1 MTPFPGRH
9 APLMAAMTTLP
20 RAALAATLFVA
31 TPTAGSPQHVDAHA
45 VVDRV
50 DRLLRGE
57 SSHASV
63 SMQITTRQWSRSLD
77 MTIWSKGSD
86 YALIR
91 VTAPAREAGTATL
104 KVKDDIW
111 NYLPRVDRTIR
122 IPPSLMAGAWMGSH
136 FTNDDLVKESRL
148 VDDYDIAIGFDG
160 ERDGVKVWEF
170 ALTPKPGVAVVWGK
184 IVMQVR
190 QADLMPQWERYYDDA
205 GTLVRTVTFSDFKVL
220 GGRKVPATLT
230 VTPADKPDEHTTL
243 VYHDLQFDVGLPAS
257 FFSLQNL
264 KRR

>member
-1 MTPFPGRH
+1 
-9 APLMAAMTTLP
+9 MTTTL
-20 RAALAATLFVA
+20 RAALAATLLIVRP
-31 TPTAGSPQHVDAHA
+31 TPGAPQKIDAREI
-45 VVDRV
+45 VDRV

-86 YALIR
+86 YALVR

-104 KVKDDIW
+104 KVKRDIW

-122 IPPSLMAGAWMGSH
+122 IPPSLMTGAWMGSH

-148 VDDYDIAIGFDG
+148 VDDYDIALAFDG
-160 ERDGVKVWEF
+160 DRDDTRVWEF
-170 ALTPKPGVAVVWGK
+170 ELTPKAGVAVVWGK
-184 IVMQVR
+184 IVLQVR
-190 QADLMPQWERYYDDA
+190 QADRMPMRERYYDDG
-205 GTLVRTVTFSDFKVL
+205 GTLVRTVVFSDFKAM

-230 VTPADKPDEHTTL
+230 VTPTDKPDEHTTL
-243 VYHDLQFDVGLPAS
+243 VYRDLQFDVGLEPA

-264 KRR
+264 KRP

>member
-1 MTPFPGRH
+1 MNSVLSTV
-9 APLMAAMTTLP
+9 L
-20 RAALAATLFVA
+20 AALIVA
-31 TPTAGSPQHVDAHA
+31 PPRTSPARQVDARA
-45 VVDRV
+45 VVDQV

-57 SSHASV
+57 SSRASV

-77 MTIWSKGSD
+77 MTIWSKGND
-86 YALIR
+86 YALVR

-111 NYLPRVDRTIR
+111 NYLPRVERTIR
-122 IPPSLMAGAWMGSH
+122 IPPSLMASAWMGSH

-148 VDDYDIAIGFDG
+148 VEDYDIALGFDG
-160 ERDGVKVWEF
+160 DRDGIKVWEF
-170 ALTPKPGVAVVWGK
+170 ALTPKAGVAVVWGR

-190 QADLMPQWERYYDDA
+190 QADLMPQLERYYDDE
-205 GTLVRTVTFSDFKVL
+205 GTLVRTVSFSDFKVM

-230 VTPADKPDEHTTL
+230 VTPTDKPDERTTL
-243 VYHDLQFDVGLPAS
+243 VYHDLQFDVGLEPA

-264 KRR
+264 KQR